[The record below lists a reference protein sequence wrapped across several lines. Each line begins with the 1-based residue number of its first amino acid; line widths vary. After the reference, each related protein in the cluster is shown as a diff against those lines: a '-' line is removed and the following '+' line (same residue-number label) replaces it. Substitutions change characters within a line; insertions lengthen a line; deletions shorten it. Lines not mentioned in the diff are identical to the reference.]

1 MKIFWGLIGVL
12 AIIAAALLVG
22 GGEPKTA
29 GSSSESLASGET
41 LYNALSEAPPHSP
54 EALAAGPEAAPVEAP
69 TGTDAGLNAQSP
81 AEAPSSPPAVDQP
94 PPAPADAGAQ
104 NAAAQENT
112 KGATPSNAREAIPTG
127 EAAPSGHDSAPTRS
141 DGDAPI
147 LQPNAP
153 ADISASP
160 SKERDPVK
168 EELDSLIDDLT
179 RSAKEDSPAEAE
191 PSSKEAPEGGAAPV
205 EAGAG
210 AESTDPAATGA
221 AAAEAPAAV
230 QGEALPAPAPDPLK
244 PEIIPSKFEERED
257 GSTLVDARFVIRGKG
272 TKEEPYQVTWDMLV
286 ATAELYDPRRNR
298 LKLPERVKMLD
309 GKYVTIVG
317 YVAFPIVAEG
327 ANEMLAMLN
336 SWDGCCIGVPPTP
349 YDAVEVRLRT
359 DATAEQ
365 MLLNWGSVTGRFK
378 VEPYLAA
385 NWLLGLYLM
394 EDAVLK
400 AEGP

>member
-54 EALAAGPEAAPVEAP
+54 EALAAGPKAAPVEAP
-69 TGTDAGLNAQSP
+69 TGTHAELNAQAP
-81 AEAPSSPPAVDQP
+81 VEAPSSPPAINQA

-104 NAAAQENT
+104 NAAAQPST
-112 KGATPSNAREAIPTG
+112 QDAAPSNAGEAIPTG
-127 EAAPSGHDSAPTRS
+127 DAAPSGIDSAPTRS
-141 DGDAPI
+141 DGETPI

-244 PEIIPSKFEERED
+244 PEIVPSKFEERED